1 MKKCLERKDSTNC
14 EEQLKNILT
23 NLIKIYRRLF
33 SVAKEFKNEQ
43 LVESELNNFYRLAA
57 DMLQFRQSEVYQM
70 ILKQTKEILSM
81 KPVESLSRDEYW
93 KFL

>member
-33 SVAKEFKNEQ
+33 SVAKEFK
-43 LVESELNNFYRLAA
+43 SG
-57 DMLQFRQSEVYQM
+57 
-70 ILKQTKEILSM
+70 
-81 KPVESLSRDEYW
+81 
-93 KFL
+93 